1 MPEIKFRVGRVDCPN
16 RSSPPN
22 RKEFFFP
29 GPHNHNAP
37 KLGAEFGLN
46 MQEHTAI
53 LGETIVSA
61 LRLFLIIGSA
71 KPSFKCSKAEIAS
84 NKHSSGHGD
93 NSTTTSHFEWNSETH
108 KVFLL
113 VYFFIECRI
122 CLL

>member
-61 LRLFLIIGSA
+61 LRLFLIMGSA
-71 KPSFKCSKAEIAS
+71 QKRKSEIEMGS
-84 NKHSSGHGD
+84 QKLIG
-93 NSTTTSHFEWNSETH
+93 EV
-108 KVFLL
+108 K
-113 VYFFIECRI
+113 Y
-122 CLL
+122 